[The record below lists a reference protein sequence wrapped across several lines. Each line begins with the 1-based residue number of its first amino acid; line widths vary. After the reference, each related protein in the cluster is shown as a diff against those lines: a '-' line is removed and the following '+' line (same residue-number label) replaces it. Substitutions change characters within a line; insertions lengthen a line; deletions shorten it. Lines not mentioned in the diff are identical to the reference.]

1 MKKIKS
7 IINEEFSKFINENL
21 SPKQFALKLSDKV
34 NILNAGFGEKGYN
47 YKTDDGVEVTLTDDY
62 GDIELFGEQVQGDVH
77 LDYIGVDKN
86 RGKGYASK
94 ELDRIINMADSLNLS
109 LSVVVNPEKAT
120 SNITGDKLN
129 IIGLDSEKIK
139 SWLSKKGFIFDGGLG
154 YRPSKDEDKSK
165 YQIKKIKINP
175 NEIDPNNIEEYSC
188 PEDFYDAVKY
198 DNLKDGYYSDGDDN
212 IFLIKNGEIY
222 FVDNLELEYDYK
234 NFDYKIKQKK

>member
-1 MKKIKS
+1 MDIKN
-7 IINEEFSKFINENL
+7 IINEEYFKFLNENL

-34 NILNAGFGEKGYN
+34 NVLDAGFGEKAYN

-62 GDIELFGEQVQGDVH
+62 GDIELFGKQVQGDVH

-86 RGKGYASK
+86 RGRGYASK

-109 LSVVVNPEKAT
+109 LSVVVDPEKAT
-120 SNITGDKLN
+120 RNIMGDKIN
-129 IIGLDSEKIK
+129 VMGLDSEKIK
-139 SWLSKKGFIFDGGLG
+139 SWLSKKGFIFDGNLG

-165 YQIKKIKINP
+165 YQIKNIKINL

-198 DNLKDGYYSDGDDN
+198 GDLNDGYYSDGDDN
-212 IFLIKNGEIY
+212 IFLIKNGELY
-222 FVDNLELEYDYK
+222 FVENLELEYDYK
-234 NFDYKIKQKK
+234 NSIYKINER